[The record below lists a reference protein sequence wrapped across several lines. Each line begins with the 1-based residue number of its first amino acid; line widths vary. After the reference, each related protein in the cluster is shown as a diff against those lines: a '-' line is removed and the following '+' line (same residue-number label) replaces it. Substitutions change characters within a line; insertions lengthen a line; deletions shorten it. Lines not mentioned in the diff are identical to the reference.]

1 MCYPWTT
8 ELGAGKLDNDF
19 PPTLFVLSG
28 KDPISQKAK
37 DYVNDMESA
46 GLKVEVI
53 EYKNAVHSFI
63 ESNNPEKMATGLADM
78 SDVINP
84 EQESLAREAEAAI
97 SEWIRSQYK

>member
-1 MCYPWTT
+1 M
-8 ELGAGKLDNDF
+8 
-19 PPTLFVLSG
+19 
-28 KDPISQKAK
+28 
-37 DYVNDMESA
+37 NDMESA

-63 ESNNPEKMATGLADM
+63 ESNNPEKMATGLTDM

-84 EQESLAREAEAAI
+84 EQESLAREAEATI

>member
-1 MCYPWTT
+1 M
-8 ELGAGKLDNDF
+8 
-19 PPTLFVLSG
+19 
-28 KDPISQKAK
+28 
-37 DYVNDMESA
+37 NDMESA

-63 ESNNPEKMATGLADM
+63 ESNNAEGMATGLTDM

-84 EQESLAREAEAAI
+84 EQESLASEAEAAI

>member
-8 ELGAGKLDNDF
+8 ELDAGKLDNDF
-19 PPTLFVLSG
+19 PPTLFFLSG

-53 EYKNAVHSFI
+53 KYKNAVHSFI
-63 ESNNPEKMATGLADM
+63 KSNNPEKMATGLTDM
-78 SDVINP
+78 SDVINL

>member
-8 ELGAGKLDNDF
+8 ELDAGKLDNDF

-53 EYKNAVHSFI
+53 KYKNSVHSSI
-63 ESNNPEKMATGLADM
+63 ESNNPEKMATGLTDM
-78 SDVINP
+78 SDVINL
-84 EQESLAREAEAAI
+84 EQESLASEAEAAI

>member
-53 EYKNAVHSFI
+53 EYKNAVYCFI
-63 ESNNPEKMATGLADM
+63 ESDNPEKMATGLTDM

-84 EQESLAREAEAAI
+84 EQESLASEAEAAI